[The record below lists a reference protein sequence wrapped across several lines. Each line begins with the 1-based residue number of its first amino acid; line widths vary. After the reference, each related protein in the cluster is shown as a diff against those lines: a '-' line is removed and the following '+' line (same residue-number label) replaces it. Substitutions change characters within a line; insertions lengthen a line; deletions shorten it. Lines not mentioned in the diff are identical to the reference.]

1 MYLQLPHVPSE
12 HHCVSMCQPA
22 FESSSTRAPQ
32 PASLSNPAK
41 LRVSGKAS
49 YASMGQHTYAIL
61 ASKQASDPAW
71 TTPSPP
77 RSPCLSGSR
86 GTSQHTLHSQGRW
99 PPQLELAVDTAIHH
113 YEQSRMPAQDYTN
126 QDDEKT
132 FVLPMRSVRHRKKW
146 WMERRAIW
154 FFFHAIVT
162 PAARYGAGATEIH
175 CRTVDGQIFKPWVW
189 GKNWNET
196 RPQMSMLNSV

>member
-99 PPQLELAVDTAIHH
+99 PPQLELAVDTTSKVECRHRITRTKTMKKRL
-113 YEQSRMPAQDYTN
+113 YFRCVPFDIEKSGGWSEEQSD
-126 QDDEKT
+126 
-132 FVLPMRSVRHRKKW
+132 
-146 WMERRAIW
+146 

-175 CRTVDGQIFKPWVW
+175 CRTVDGQIFKP
-189 GKNWNET
+189 
-196 RPQMSMLNSV
+196 

>member
-154 FFFHAIVT
+154 FFFSMRLWHQQHVMELGLQ
-162 PAARYGAGATEIH
+162 RS
-175 CRTVDGQIFKPWVW
+175 TVVP
-189 GKNWNET
+189 
-196 RPQMSMLNSV
+196 